1 MHAGAET
8 FGGGVG
14 VRAATAAA
22 AAAGTGR
29 AVLVLLVA
37 IVATTLEVAIGAF
50 ILVIALVGG
59 AFVLRIRARV
69 NVINMPSLLEALE
82 RKYFTDCQLEN
93 LNDDDAA
100 AETEKSLISIYIPR
114 LPPLVS
120 VPELLVLNDC
130 DIDCAGDF
138 EAIKEKC
145 RRVRELDLAQNK
157 LHDWQEVFHILEHMP
172 RVEFLNLSKNH
183 LVGPIC
189 NPTTLPTNSLR
200 SMVLNGTYLDWPCV
214 EVLLDNLPLLE
225 ELHLS
230 LNDYKEVLIDSIE
243 CASAG
248 DEREDDVAVKAAHAV
263 VDDEVTECNEHND
276 NNKQSDSHKL
286 TLTSTTTAKATA
298 AAIIETETSAT
309 PPPTPTSPTG
319 SCTEPRCK
327 RIQPHRKLKTL
338 HFTGNPVESWLEI
351 CRLGRVFPSLE
362 NLVLADCPIKAI
374 QADASAVAPT
384 AAGASATNNNDCT
397 TVCEEDVEMSN
408 KTECPHKHFHNL
420 QFLNLSYSNISAWD
434 DIDQIA
440 KFPKLHNLRV
450 KNWPLWERLEC
461 TEHERRQL
469 LIARLPNV
477 SLLNGG
483 GVISADERE
492 DAERAFIRH
501 YMDKPEWERPKRYDE
516 LVAKH
521 GKLDPLVNINLKPE
535 KRLKVFITYKD
546 KTETR
551 LLDVYCTVGDL
562 KTRLEKLIDLPANKM
577 RLYYVDQ
584 DFKEFGPELMKY
596 PNKRLYSYNIQAGD
610 EIIIDEKK

>member
-1 MHAGAET
+1 MQSDHAAHEQFEEHGAEWHLP
-8 FGGGVG
+8 GL
-14 VRAATAAA
+14 
-22 AAAGTGR
+22 
-29 AVLVLLVA
+29 AV
-37 IVATTLEVAIGAF
+37 
-50 ILVIALVGG
+50 
-59 AFVLRIRARV
+59 
-69 NVINMPSLLEALE
+69 
-82 RKYFTDCQLEN
+82 C
-93 LNDDDAA
+93 
-100 AETEKSLISIYIPR
+100 
-114 LPPLVS
+114 
-120 VPELLVLNDC
+120 
-130 DIDCAGDF
+130 
-138 EAIKEKC
+138 
-145 RRVRELDLAQNK
+145 
-157 LHDWQEVFHILEHMP
+157 
-172 RVEFLNLSKNH
+172 
-183 LVGPIC
+183 
-189 NPTTLPTNSLR
+189 
-200 SMVLNGTYLDWPCV
+200 

-243 CASAG
+243 FAASGGAG
-248 DEREDDVAVKAAHAV
+248 GGGSGSTQGEDDVNEGEEMINELCAN
-263 VDDEVTECNEHND
+263 VDDNNDEVSVRVERND
-276 NNKQSDSHKL
+276 SKQSDSHIL
-286 TLTSTTTAKATA
+286 NSNNTTTATTATTTT
-298 AAIIETETSAT
+298 ITTETETDTERAAAAADVEAIAETEIETTPTT

-319 SCTEPRCK
+319 SCYTESKCK
-327 RIQPHRKLKTL
+327 HIQPHRKLKTL

-374 QADASAVAPT
+374 QTDA
-384 AAGASATNNNDCT
+384 ATNVNNNDCPT
-397 TVCEEDVEMSN
+397 ACVEDVEMSH

-420 QFLNLSYSNISAWD
+420 LFLNLSYSNISTWD

-440 KFPKLHNLRV
+440 KFPKLRNLRV

-516 LVAKH
+516 LVTKH

-535 KRLKVFITYKD
+535 KRLKVFITYKE

>member
-1 MHAGAET
+1 
-8 FGGGVG
+8 
-14 VRAATAAA
+14 
-22 AAAGTGR
+22 
-29 AVLVLLVA
+29 
-37 IVATTLEVAIGAF
+37 
-50 ILVIALVGG
+50 
-59 AFVLRIRARV
+59 
-69 NVINMPSLLEALE
+69 MPSLLEALE

-93 LNDDDAA
+93 LNGS
-100 AETEKSLISIYIPR
+100 AEEATSVGTADTEKNLISIYIPR
-114 LPPLVS
+114 LPPLLS

-157 LHDWQEVFHILEHMP
+157 LNDWQEVFHILEHMP

-189 NPTTLPTNSLR
+189 TPTVMLPTNSLR
-200 SMVLNGTYLDWPCV
+200 SMVLNGTYLDWPSV

-243 CASAG
+243 CAGADGAG
-248 DEREDDVAVKAAHAV
+248 EEAQAKSEEAAKVSRRENDVARTN
-263 VDDEVTECNEHND
+263 EVND
-276 NNKQSDSHKL
+276 NNKDSDSSEL
-286 TLTSTTTAKATA
+286 NSIGTSTAGDETAIPTN
-298 AAIIETETSAT
+298 ETPAT

-319 SCTEPRCK
+319 SYITETTRLK
-327 RIQPHRKLKTL
+327 RIRPHRKLKTL

-374 QADASAVAPT
+374 QAAKPST
-384 AAGASATNNNDCT
+384 ANANNSYAANSNDCDCNIST
-397 TVCEEDVEMSN
+397 NTNRSNSTSEEDVEMPN
-408 KTECPHKHFHNL
+408 KMECAHKHFHNL
-420 QFLNLSYSNISAWD
+420 LFLNLSYSNISAWD

-440 KFPKLHNLRV
+440 KFPKLRNLRV

-483 GVISADERE
+483 GIISADERE

-535 KRLKVFITYKD
+535 KRLKVFITFKD
-546 KTETR
+546 KTEER
-551 LLDVYCTVGDL
+551 LLDVYFTVGDL
-562 KTRLEKLIDLPANKM
+562 KMRLEKLIDLPANKM
-577 RLYYVDQ
+577 RLFYVDQ
-584 DFKEFGPELMKY
+584 DYKELGPELMKY

-610 EIIIDEKK
+610 EIIVDEKK